1 MSKDTES
8 NIIKVLVV
16 DDSPTSCGL
25 IKICLDS
32 AKDYKV
38 YIANDR
44 AEALSIAKQ
53 INPDLCLMDYNFPGD
68 NGLDISKAI
77 VSEGIE
83 TNFVLI
89 TADLQEQI
97 VEDAEEMGYVA
108 IMEKP
113 ISKDNLITMISEL
126 ELC

>member
-1 MSKDTES
+1 MNNHEKSF
-8 NIIKVLVV
+8 IKILVV
-16 DDSPTSCGL
+16 DDSPTSCGI
-25 IKICLDS
+25 IKLCLDS
-32 AKDYKV
+32 SADDYKV

-44 AEALSIAKQ
+44 NEALKISKEIS
-53 INPDLCLMDYNFPGD
+53 PDICLMDYNFPYD

-77 VSEGIE
+77 IALGVH

-97 VEDAEEMGYVA
+97 VEDAEELGFVA

-113 ISKDNLITMISEL
+113 IEKETLLKMITEL
-126 ELC
+126 ETC